1 MQPNRINE
9 PCVNTAVPS
18 QPLIIG
24 ALVLHSHFGAGG
36 RDILFERKI
45 KFKKTKTF
53 FAQAQIIKINVN

>member
-24 ALVLHSHFGAGG
+24 ALVLHSHFGEGG
-36 RDILFERKI
+36 KEILFDE
-45 KFKKTKTF
+45 
-53 FAQAQIIKINVN
+53 QHNN